1 MTDNVEH
8 LFTCLF
14 AIYISPL
21 VGCLLRSLGHSVSTL
36 RGIFIMCRISE
47 WWLLFQHLKD
57 VILNFPEGLVV
68 KTPCCQCR
76 GCKFNSWSG
85 NYDPTCHAVWP
96 KNKKWK
102 KKKRYHSLVF
112 YFLHFLLLLVLSNYF
127 GLVPTFDCFE
137 DFLVFE
143 FCWFLF

>member
-36 RGIFIMCRISE
+36 RDIFIMCRISE
-47 WWLLFQHLKD
+47 WWLLLQHLKD

-76 GCKFNSWSG
+76 GCRFNSWSG
-85 NYDPTCHAVWP
+85 NYDPMCYAVWP
-96 KNKKWK
+96 KNKKMK

-112 YFLHFLLLLVLSNYF
+112 YFLHFLLLLVLSKYF